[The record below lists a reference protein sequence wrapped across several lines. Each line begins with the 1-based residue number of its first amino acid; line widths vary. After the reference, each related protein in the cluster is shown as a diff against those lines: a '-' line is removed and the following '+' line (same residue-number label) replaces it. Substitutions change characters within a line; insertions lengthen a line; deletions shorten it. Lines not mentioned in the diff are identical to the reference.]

1 MSHPE
6 PPHLGAPDPLAQA
19 EFLRRFRP
27 RAFAVLAAII
37 ALAVFGVLSRRARDT
52 ELARVTQE
60 AAIPTVE
67 LCALTLSTATQELVL
82 PANVEAFVD
91 APIYAR
97 VNGYLK
103 SWAYDIGAR
112 VKAGDVLGVIDA
124 PDLNQ
129 QVEQAKG
136 LLARSKAEQNL
147 ARATAKRWTTLR
159 NAAAVSPQS
168 ADEKTG
174 NLEAATA
181 SQNAAQANLDRLTT
195 LEAYLNLTAPFD
207 GVVTARN
214 VDVGALVDA
223 GAGRRELF
231 RVADIHKM
239 RVYVRTPQA
248 YAAKIT
254 TGLTARLTLPQYP
267 TREFSARIVTTAS
280 AIAAGSR
287 TLLVQFEADNADRA
301 LLPGA
306 FGQIRIAL
314 PPEGAPLLLPA
325 SALVFVNASPQ
336 VATVDDSGIVR
347 MKTVTIARDLGPALE
362 ISAGLSRTD
371 RVIRTPW
378 QSVHDGIAVRIKN
391 AERKEASAR

>member
-1 MSHPE
+1 MSHHE
-6 PPHLGAPDPLAQA
+6 SPHLRAPDPAAQA
-19 EFLRRFRP
+19 ELLRKLRP
-27 RAFAVLAAII
+27 KALIALGVILTLAA
-37 ALAVFGVLSRRARDT
+37 FGVFQRRARDA
-52 ELARVTQE
+52 ELARVTRE

-67 LCALTLSTATQELVL
+67 LCAPALSTAAQELVL

-103 SWAYDIGAR
+103 SWSYDIGAR
-112 VKAGDVLGVIDA
+112 VKAGDILGVIEA

-129 QVEQAKG
+129 QAEQAKG

-147 ARATAKRWTTLR
+147 AHATAKRWTALR
-159 NAAAVSPQS
+159 NEAAVSAQS
-168 ADEKTG
+168 ADEKTS

-181 SQNAAQANLDRLTT
+181 SQNAAQANLDQINT
-195 LEAYLNLTAPFD
+195 LKAYLNLAAPFD

-214 VDVGALVDA
+214 VDVGALIDA

-239 RVYVRTPQA
+239 RIYVRAPQA
-248 YAAKIT
+248 YAAKIAA
-254 TGLTARLTLPQYP
+254 GLTARLTLPQYP
-267 TREFSARIVTTAS
+267 TREFAAKIVTTAN
-280 AIAAGSR
+280 AIAASSR
-287 TLLVQFEADNADRA
+287 TLLVQFQADNPDGA

-314 PPEGAPLLLPA
+314 PPKGAPLLLPA
-325 SALVFVNASPQ
+325 SALIFVNASPQ
-336 VATVDDSGIVR
+336 VATVDEAGVVR
-347 MKTVTIARDLGPALE
+347 MKNVTIARDLGVSLE
-362 ISAGLSRTD
+362 ISAGLSATD

-378 QSVHDGIAVRIKN
+378 QSVHDGTVVRIKDPKT
-391 AERKEASAR
+391 KEADAR

>member
-6 PPHLGAPDPLAQA
+6 PPRLDELNPLAQA
-19 EFLRRFRP
+19 ALLRGLRP
-27 RAFAVLAAII
+27 K
-37 ALAVFGVLSRRARDT
+37 ALAVLGVVVTLAVLGLLSRRASDA
-52 ELARVTQE
+52 ELSRVTQE

-67 LCALTLSTATQELVL
+67 LYTPTLSTATQELVL

-129 QVEQAKG
+129 QVAQAKG
-136 LLARSKAEQNL
+136 LLARSRAEQNL

-159 NAAAVSPQS
+159 NEAAVSPQS

-181 SQNAAQANLDRLTT
+181 SQNAAQANLDQLTA

-214 VDVGALVDA
+214 VDVGALIDA

-231 RVADIHKM
+231 RVADIRKM
-239 RVYVRTPQA
+239 RVYVRAPQA
-248 YAAKIT
+248 YAAKIVA
-254 TGLTARLTLPQYP
+254 GQTARLTLPQYP
-267 TREFSARIVTTAS
+267 TREFSARIVTTS
-280 AIAAGSR
+280 GAIAANSR
-287 TLLVQFEADNADRA
+287 TLLVQLEADNPDRA

-314 PPEGAPLLLPA
+314 PPEGAPLALPA

-336 VATVDDSGIVR
+336 VATVDDNGIVR
-347 MKTVTIARDLGPALE
+347 MKTVTIARDLGSVLE
-362 ISAGLSRTD
+362 ISAGLSKTD
-371 RVIRTPW
+371 RVIRTPR
-378 QSVHDGIAVRIKN
+378 QSVHDGIAVRIKDQ
-391 AERKEASAR
+391 KEANAK

>member
-1 MSHPE
+1 MPHHES
-6 PPHLGAPDPLAQA
+6 PHLGAPDPAAQA
-19 EFLRRFRP
+19 EFLRKLRP
-27 RAFAVLAAII
+27 RALIALGVVLTLAA
-37 ALAVFGVLSRRARDT
+37 FGVFSRRAREA

-67 LCALTLSTATQELVL
+67 LYTPTLSTATQDLVL

-103 SWAYDIGAR
+103 SWSYDIGAR
-112 VKAGDVLGVIDA
+112 VKAGDVLGVIEA

-129 QVEQAKG
+129 QAEQAKG

-159 NAAAVSPQS
+159 NEAAVSAQS

-181 SQNAAQANLDRLTT
+181 SQNAAQANLDQINALKG
-195 LEAYLNLTAPFD
+195 YLNLTAPFD

-214 VDVGALVDA
+214 VDVGALIDA

-239 RVYVRTPQA
+239 RIYVRAPQA
-248 YAAKIT
+248 YAAKIAA
-254 TGLTARLTLPQYP
+254 GLTARLTLPQYP
-267 TREFSARIVTTAS
+267 SREFSAKIVTTS
-280 AIAAGSR
+280 NAIAAGSR
-287 TLLVQFEADNADRA
+287 TLLVQFQADNPDGA

-314 PPEGAPLLLPA
+314 PPEGAPLLVPA

-336 VATVDDSGIVR
+336 VATVDDNGIVR
-347 MKTVTIARDLGPALE
+347 MKSVTIARDLGASLE
-362 ISAGLSRTD
+362 ISAGLSLKD

-378 QSVHDGIAVRIKN
+378 QSVHDGIVVKIKD
-391 AERKEASAR
+391 AKTKEADAR

>member
-6 PPHLGAPDPLAQA
+6 PPHLHAPDPLAQA
-19 EFLRRFRP
+19 ELLRRLRP
-27 RAFAVLAAII
+27 RGLIAIGVI
-37 ALAVFGVLSRRARDT
+37 LALAGFGVVSRRARDA
-52 ELARVTQE
+52 ELARVTQD

-67 LCALTLSTATQELVL
+67 LCMPTLSTATRELVL

-103 SWAYDIGAR
+103 SWAYDIGAQ

-159 NAAAVSPQS
+159 NEAAVSPQS

-174 NLEAATA
+174 NLEAAAA
-181 SQNAAQANLDRLTT
+181 SQNAAQANLDRLVT
-195 LEAYLNLTAPFD
+195 LEAYLNLTSPFD

-239 RVYVRTPQA
+239 RIYVRAPQA

-254 TGLTARLTLPQYP
+254 SGLTARLTLPQYP
-267 TREFSARIVTTAS
+267 TREFSAKIVTTAS

-287 TLLVQFEADNADRA
+287 TLLVQFEADNPDRA

-325 SALVFVNASPQ
+325 SALVFINASPQ
-336 VATVDDSGIVR
+336 VATVDDHGVVR
-347 MKTVTIARDLGPALE
+347 MKTVKIARDLGPSLE
-362 ISAGLSRTD
+362 ISAGLFETD

-378 QSVHDGIAVRIKN
+378 QSVHDGVAVRIKDS
-391 AERKEASAR
+391 ERKEAQAR